1 MPHLRYFLRKK
12 SSGQYSVSHFL
23 IGPSGIIGF
32 LVIFFQT
39 SWRRHFHSYAKLT
52 ACKTLRMSDRHH
64 IGNFHYS
71 FIQFRSLSAEFI
83 SCRRMTVFILAI
95 FPLQSLITPYKSRKN
110 QEEFAA
116 PTGHLLSSPFNN
128 EYLLTRSD
136 FFSQTIKQV

>member
-32 LVIFFQT
+32 HVIFFQT
-39 SWRRHFHSYAKLT
+39 SWRRHFHSTLNSRFAKLC
-52 ACKTLRMSDRHH
+52 ACPADITSET
-64 IGNFHYS
+64 
-71 FIQFRSLSAEFI
+71 FITFILFRSLSAEFI

-116 PTGHLLSSPFNN
+116 PTGHLLSSSFNN

>member
-1 MPHLRYFLRKK
+1 M
-12 SSGQYSVSHFL
+12 SYSFRPA
-23 IGPSGIIGF
+23 GAD
-32 LVIFFQT
+32 IFIHTLNSRF
-39 SWRRHFHSYAKLT
+39 AKLC
-52 ACKTLRMSDRHH
+52 ACPTDITSETF
-64 IGNFHYS
+64 IT

-136 FFSQTIKQV
+136 FFSQTIKQVQLNKMGKNKQKNFFLKPNSIRYDTKFFLIKF